1 MVPQAVIDL
10 FVETRDELRPHLELG
25 RMHVSFAEGRPIV
38 QLVPPAEIRYDY
50 DLLDRIISLLRGCE
64 VAGLQRE
71 LTEREAQIA
80 PALGDAFL
88 HVLVLAEQWPLVCDD
103 LHLRMLAHELG
114 RSRTTSTWGL
124 LSYLEGARVVSIR
137 ELTAHTTRLLRLNYR
152 TIPVSGAI
160 LTEAIEQRV
169 SISEYAVLVE
179 ALFRPSTN
187 IETIEP
193 VLAAHIATAC
203 VQNHIWERI
212 RGYMEM
218 FLVKA
223 VAAMG
228 REKVTGVL
236 ERMINAVPAAPPN
249 VLLVRELLRNWS

>member
-1 MVPQAVIDL
+1 
-10 FVETRDELRPHLELG
+10 
-25 RMHVSFAEGRPIV
+25 
-38 QLVPPAEIRYDY
+38 
-50 DLLDRIISLLRGCE
+50 
-64 VAGLQRE
+64 
-71 LTEREAQIA
+71 
-80 PALGDAFL
+80 
-88 HVLVLAEQWPLVCDD
+88 
-103 LHLRMLAHELG
+103 
-114 RSRTTSTWGL
+114 
-124 LSYLEGARVVSIR
+124 
-137 ELTAHTTRLLRLNYR
+137 
-152 TIPVSGAI
+152 

-179 ALFRPSTN
+179 ALFRRSTN